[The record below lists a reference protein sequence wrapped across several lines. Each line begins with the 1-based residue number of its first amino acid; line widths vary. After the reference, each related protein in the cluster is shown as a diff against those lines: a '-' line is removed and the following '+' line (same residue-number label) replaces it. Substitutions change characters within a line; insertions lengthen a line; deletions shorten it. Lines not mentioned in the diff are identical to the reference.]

1 MLNHKIKAFT
11 LIELVI
17 VVTMIWILMM
27 ATTIYLWWFDEKSKI
42 IDWQWCARSIG
53 WEINNFLFYT
63 LTSKNLR
70 LSENEIYSPNYYIIE
85 FTWWNWN
92 NCSSGNMCDR
102 INLSFTTWN
111 LVNNNNIKLYKTLS
125 VWNTCQQNRQ
135 PIRFYRSWTDENGYI
150 VMNKG
155 FIPVQV
161 NNRDVFYIKT
171 NSSNEK
177 IWDVIVW
184 LCLNSDCSSPKQI
197 AKFAVDARSQ
207 TITTKN
213 CRFYQDNDQT
223 KCRVREW
230 DPDQPI

>member
-1 MLNHKIKAFT
+1 MFNHRIKAFT

-53 WEINNFLFYT
+53 GEINNFLFYT

-70 LSENEIYSPNYYIIE
+70 LTESEVYSPNYYIIE
-85 FTWWNWN
+85 FTWWNGS
-92 NCSSGNMCDR
+92 NCTSGNMCDK
-102 INLSFTTWN
+102 INLAFTTWIN
-111 LVNNNNIKLYKTLS
+111 ADNNIKPYKTLS

-135 PIRFYRSWTDENGYI
+135 PVRFYRSWTEDNSYI
-150 VMNKG
+150 VMNKW
-155 FIPVQV
+155 FIPIEV
-161 NNRDVFYIKT
+161 NNRDVLYIKT
-171 NSSNEK
+171 NSSWKEK
-177 IWDVIVW
+177 VWDVIVW

-213 CRFYQDNDQT
+213 CRFYQSDDPT

-230 DPDQPI
+230 EKDEWN